1 LAGFMVAA
9 KRRTTDESAELA
21 RRVTARCSLDPET
34 LMSLRPLTLFVTSFG
49 GQAVILPILILVIL
63 ILLVSGQRRAA
74 FWWAFS
80 VVLVLGLVLVAKIG
94 FIPCGRYVPA
104 LDLRSPSGH
113 AGASMA
119 VYGGLAVLV
128 ARLARTRALGGLAL
142 LCGFG
147 VALAI
152 AVTRVVLGAHTVSET
167 VLGGAIGLIA
177 PILLATRQ
185 DLFLRP
191 VRLKWIWLLVAPV
204 IVVALLRGVDL
215 GAETVIEHVARQL
228 NALLGV
234 CR

>member
-1 LAGFMVAA
+1 
-9 KRRTTDESAELA
+9 
-21 RRVTARCSLDPET
+21 
-34 LMSLRPLTLFVTSFG
+34 MSLRPLTIFVTSFG
-49 GQAVILPILILVIL
+49 GQAVILPILLLVTL

-80 VVLVLGLVLVAKIG
+80 VVLVLGLVLVAKIA
-94 FIPCGRYVPA
+94 FIPCGGYLPG

-128 ARLARTRALGGLAL
+128 ARLARTQALAGLAL
-142 LCGFG
+142 FCGFG

-152 AVTRVVLGAHTVSET
+152 AVTRVVLGAHTPSET
-167 VLGGAIGLIA
+167 VLGGAIGLLA
-177 PILLATRQ
+177 PVLLASRQ
-185 DLFLRP
+185 DLFVRP

-204 IVVALLRGVDL
+204 IVVALLHGVEL
-215 GAETVIEHVARQL
+215 GAESVIEHVARQL
-228 NALLGV
+228 NAVLGV

>member
-1 LAGFMVAA
+1 
-9 KRRTTDESAELA
+9 
-21 RRVTARCSLDPET
+21 
-34 LMSLRPLTLFVTSFG
+34 MSLRPFTYFVTSFG
-49 GQAVILPILILVIL
+49 GQGVILPILLLVTL
-63 ILLVSGQRRAA
+63 ILLASGQRRAA

-80 VVLVLGLVLVAKIG
+80 VVLVLGLVLVAKIA
-94 FIPCGRYVPA
+94 FIPCGGYFPG

-119 VYGGLAVLV
+119 VYGGLGVLV
-128 ARLARTRALGGLAL
+128 ARLARTRALAGLAL

-152 AVTRVVLGAHTVSET
+152 AVTRVVLGAHTLSET

-177 PILLATRQ
+177 PALLATRQ

-204 IVVALLRGVDL
+204 VVVALLHGVEL
-215 GAETVIEHVARQL
+215 GAEPVIERVAREL